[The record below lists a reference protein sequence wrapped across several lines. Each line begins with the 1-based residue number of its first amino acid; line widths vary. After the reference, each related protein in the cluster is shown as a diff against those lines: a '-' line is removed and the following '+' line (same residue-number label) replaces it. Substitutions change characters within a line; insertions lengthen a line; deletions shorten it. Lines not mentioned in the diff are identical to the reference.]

1 MESNTV
7 KGTGQGLQFAIIC
20 VKQKKKQKEEWV
32 NYCMCSGRIFYMQGS
47 FFIFFEILNHVNVLP
62 ITNQIFTIIKII
74 CSTVN
79 IILIRQT
86 YDARVYII
94 KVLLDIQNLGC

>member
-1 MESNTV
+1 MCTV
-7 KGTGQGLQFAIIC
+7 CYHLCKTEKKTEGRMGKLLYVLWKDLFIC
-20 VKQKKKQKEEWV
+20 KDL
-32 NYCMCSGRIFYMQGS
+32 

-62 ITNQIFTIIKII
+62 IINKIFAIIKII

-79 IILIRQT
+79 ILIRQT